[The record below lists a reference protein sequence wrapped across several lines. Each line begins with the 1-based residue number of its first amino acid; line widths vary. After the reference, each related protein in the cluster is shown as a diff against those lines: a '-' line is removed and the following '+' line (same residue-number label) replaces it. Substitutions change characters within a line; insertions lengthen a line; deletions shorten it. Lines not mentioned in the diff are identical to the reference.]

1 MDSELIPVFFVVVV
15 VHEIVEEFV
24 VLIDATW
31 YDEKFSINALA
42 VECATWG
49 FRLGELV
56 CLEFVGFEVNDFY
69 CVSDEAET
77 LLEVVVSAEADYF
90 FVLNHAGIGL
100 TEAFHPRYCG

>member
-31 YDEKFSINALA
+31 YDEKFLFKILYVDC
-42 VECATWG
+42 VEWG
-49 FRLGELV
+49 FSLWDLV
-56 CLEFVGFEVNDFY
+56 CFEFVLFEVNDFY